1 MNNNKR
7 IAWLD
12 YARVFAIMCVI
23 LIHTLER
30 ICHLTSGSPVLE
42 SFFPHLI
49 ILSVFTLGR
58 MGVPVFFFLTGYLL
72 LDRSFTTESTA
83 AFYRQKFGG
92 LLITTEIWVILY
104 YFFSVIYHQKSFSL
118 VTLVKNILFLKN
130 FSMSHLWYMPV
141 ILGIYLFIPFLSSA
155 LGHMETRM
163 LYLPFSLAFVYLFIV
178 PVCNVFLTANSL
190 SALSPLFNFSFAGGV
205 YGFCVILGYFVKK
218 GSFNRISSTVL
229 IFLGCFCFGLTVFS
243 QYYSSEHDIRY
254 FVWYNSGTLVIAC
267 LCVFILFSRCHLKSR
282 QWISAL
288 SRDSFGIYL
297 FHSGLNMVIIRCM
310 YFIKI
315 PSVIK
320 LIIVFFLTL
329 AISWAVVHFLAKER
343 HLRRYLFF
351 QK

>member
-1 MNNNKR
+1 MNNKR

-23 LIHTLER
+23 LVHTTER
-30 ICHLTSGSPVLE
+30 IYHLTSGLSVFE

-49 ILSVFTLGR
+49 TLSAFTLGR
-58 MGVPVFFFLTGYLL
+58 MGVPVFFFLTGYLM
-72 LDRSFTTESTA
+72 LDRSFTPESTA

-92 LLITTEIWVILY
+92 LLITTEIWVILCH
-104 YFFSVIYHQKSFSL
+104 FFSVIYHQKSFQL
-118 VTLVKNILFLKN
+118 VTLAKNILFLKN

-141 ILGIYLFIPFLSSA
+141 ILGIYLFIPFLSAA
-155 LGHMETRM
+155 LSHIKIQM
-163 LYLPFSLAFVYLFIV
+163 LYLPFSLAFIYLFIV
-178 PVCNVFLTANSL
+178 PVCNVFLTASSL
-190 SALSPLFNFSFAGGV
+190 SALSPLFDFSFSGGI

-218 GSFNRISSTVL
+218 GSFKQIPSSVL

-243 QYYSSEHDIRY
+243 QYYSSEHGIRY

-288 SRDSFGIYL
+288 ARDSFGIYL
-297 FHSGLNMVIIRCM
+297 FHSELNMVIIRCM
-310 YFIKI
+310 SSIKI
-315 PSVIK
+315 PSVVK

-329 AISWAVVHFLAKER
+329 VISWSVVHVLAKEH
-343 HLRRYLFF
+343 HLRHYLFF